1 MSGRAYYTI
10 RFMPPAEYQNKTDEE
25 LAQLVIA
32 DANALVVLIR
42 RYESRLLSYI
52 KRISGS
58 SIEDAEDILQESFMD
73 AYKHIA
79 NFDPSL
85 KFSSWIYR
93 IVHNRTISAYRKKK
107 KEMGDMS
114 IDADDDAFKRIMA
127 AGDDTSRLADQ
138 NLTAEM
144 VKKIMKEMPER
155 DRTVLILA
163 YMEEKTYDEISDIL
177 RAPPGTVATWIR
189 RAKQKFQKSAIQ
201 LELATKT
208 I

>member
-1 MSGRAYYTI
+1 
-10 RFMPPAEYQNKTDEE
+10 MPPDEYQNKTDEE
-25 LAQLVIA
+25 LAQSVLK

-52 KRISGS
+52 RRISGS
-58 SIEDAEDILQESFMD
+58 SVEDAEDILQESFMD

-114 IDADDDAFKRIMA
+114 IDADDDAFKRMMA
-127 AGDDTSRLADQ
+127 AGDDTARMADQ

-144 VKKIMKEMPER
+144 VGKILKQLSER
-155 DRTVLILA
+155 DRNVLVLA

-189 RAKQKFQKSAIQ
+189 RAKQKFQKSAEQ
-201 LELATKT
+201 FELANK
-208 I
+208 II

>member
-1 MSGRAYYTI
+1 MAS
-10 RFMPPAEYQNKTDEE
+10 AEYQNQTDEQ
-25 LAQLVIA
+25 LAQSVLT

-52 KRISGS
+52 RRISGS
-58 SIEDAEDILQESFMD
+58 SVEDAEDILQEAFMD
-73 AYKHIA
+73 AYKNIA
-79 NFDPSL
+79 KFDPAL

-107 KEMGDMS
+107 KEMGDFS
-114 IDADDDAFKRIMA
+114 IDNEDDGFKRMLSA
-127 AGDDTSRLADQ
+127 KDDTARLADQ
-138 NLTAEM
+138 NLTADM
-144 VKKIMKEMPER
+144 VKKIMSQLPER

-189 RAKQKFQKSAIQ
+189 RAKQKFQKAATEFEPAI
-201 LELATKT
+201 KT

>member
-1 MSGRAYYTI
+1 MAPT
-10 RFMPPAEYQNKTDEE
+10 EYQNKTDEE
-25 LAQLVIA
+25 LAQSVLS

-52 KRISGS
+52 RRISGS

-107 KEMGDMS
+107 KELGDMS
-114 IDADDDAFKRIMA
+114 IDADDDAFKRMMA
-127 AGDDTSRLADQ
+127 ANDDTARLADQ
-138 NLTAEM
+138 NLTAET
-144 VKKIMKEMPER
+144 VKKIMKDMSER

-189 RAKQKFQKSAIQ
+189 RAKQKFQKAAIH
-201 LELATKT
+201 LKPGTNN

>member
-1 MSGRAYYTI
+1 
-10 RFMPPAEYQNKTDEE
+10 MPPAEYQNKTDEE

-58 SIEDAEDILQESFMD
+58 SVEDAEDILQESFMD

-114 IDADDDAFKRIMA
+114 IDADDDAFKRMMA

-201 LELATKT
+201 LEIATKT

>member
-1 MSGRAYYTI
+1 MA
-10 RFMPPAEYQNKTDEE
+10 PADYQNKTDEVLAE
-25 LAQLVIA
+25 LVLK
-32 DANALVVLIR
+32 DPNALVVLIR

-52 KRISGS
+52 RRISGS
-58 SIEDAEDILQESFMD
+58 SIEDAEDILQEAFMD
-73 AYKHIA
+73 AYKNIA
-79 NFDPSL
+79 KFDTSL

-107 KEMGDMS
+107 KEMGDLS
-114 IDADDDAFKRIMA
+114 IDDDDDSFKRILS
-127 AGDDTSRLADQ
+127 AGDDTARLADM
-138 NLTAEM
+138 NLTSEV
-144 VKKIMKEMPER
+144 VKKVLQELPER

-189 RAKQKFQKSAIQ
+189 RAKQKFQKAAEQYEAVIN
-201 LELATKT
+201 T

>member
-1 MSGRAYYTI
+1 MHSDL
-10 RFMPPAEYQNKTDEE
+10 YQNKTDEE
-25 LAQLVIA
+25 LAQTVLS
-32 DANALVVLIR
+32 DAQALVVLIR

-52 KRISGS
+52 KRISHFS
-58 SIEDAEDILQESFMD
+58 NEDAEDILQESFMD

-93 IVHNRTISAYRKKK
+93 IVHNRTISVYRKQKK
-107 KEMGDMS
+107 KMGDAS
-114 IDADDDAFKRIMA
+114 LDDEDEGFGRLLQSGDDSARLADASLTADAVKRIMNE
-127 AGDDTSRLADQ
+127 L
-138 NLTAEM
+138 
-144 VKKIMKEMPER
+144 PER

-189 RAKQKFQKSAIQ
+189 RAKQKFQKAADTMEAVI
-201 LELATKT
+201 KP

>member
-1 MSGRAYYTI
+1 MA
-10 RFMPPAEYQNKTDEE
+10 PAEYQNKTDEE
-25 LAQLVIA
+25 LAQLVLA

-52 KRISGS
+52 RRISGTS
-58 SIEDAEDILQESFMD
+58 HEDAEDILQEAFMD
-73 AYKHIA
+73 AYKNIA
-79 NFDPSL
+79 KFDPSL

-107 KEMGDMS
+107 KEMGDLS
-114 IDADDDAFKRIMA
+114 IDDEDDGFKRMLSA
-127 AGDDTSRLADQ
+127 EHDTSRLAEM
-138 NLTAEM
+138 NLTAEA
-144 VKKIMKEMPER
+144 VKKIMKNLPER
-155 DRTVLILA
+155 DRTVLVLA

-189 RAKQKFQKSAIQ
+189 RAKQKFQKHAEKLEPAI
-201 LELATKT
+201 KT

>member
-1 MSGRAYYTI
+1 MA
-10 RFMPPAEYQNKTDEE
+10 PVEYQNKTDEE
-25 LAQLVIA
+25 IAQTVLT

-42 RYESRLLSYI
+42 RYETRLLSYI
-52 KRISGS
+52 RRISGS
-58 SIEDAEDILQESFMD
+58 SIEDAEDILQEAFMD
-73 AYKHIA
+73 AYKNIA
-79 NFDPSL
+79 KFDPSL

-107 KEMGDMS
+107 KEMGDLSM
-114 IDADDDAFKRIMA
+114 DNEDDGFARILSA
-127 AGDDTSRLADQ
+127 KDDTSRLADQ
-138 NLTAEM
+138 SLTADM
-144 VKKIMKEMPER
+144 VKKIMNDLPER

-189 RAKQKFQKSAIQ
+189 RAKQKFQKAAEKLEPAI
-201 LELATKT
+201 KT

>member
-1 MSGRAYYTI
+1 MA
-10 RFMPPAEYQNKTDEE
+10 PAEYQNKTDEE
-25 LAQLVIA
+25 LAQSVLT

-52 KRISGS
+52 RRISGS
-58 SIEDAEDILQESFMD
+58 SVEDAEDILQEAFMD

-107 KEMGDMS
+107 KEMGDFS
-114 IDADDDAFKRIMA
+114 IDNEDDGFARILSA
-127 AGDDTSRLADQ
+127 KDDTSRLADQ
-138 NLTAEM
+138 SLTAD
-144 VKKIMKEMPER
+144 VVRKIMKELPER

-189 RAKQKFQKSAIQ
+189 RAKQKFQKEAGKF
-201 LELATKT
+201 ELAKKT